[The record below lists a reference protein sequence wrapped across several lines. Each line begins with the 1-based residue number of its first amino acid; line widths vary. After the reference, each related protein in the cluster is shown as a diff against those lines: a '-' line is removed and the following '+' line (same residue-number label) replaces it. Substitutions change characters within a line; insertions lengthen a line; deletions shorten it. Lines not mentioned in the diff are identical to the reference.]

1 MGSWRWFSAG
11 ESHGPGLVGI
21 IEGAPAG
28 ILVDRQLIN
37 EDLGRRQKGYGR
49 GGRMA
54 IERDQVEFWG
64 GVRHG
69 YSLGSPIAL
78 LVKNRDFE
86 NWKDTMSPDPAPSD
100 RQVTRPRPGHADLV
114 GGIKYDHRDLRN
126 VLERAS
132 ARETTM
138 RVALGAVARGFLR
151 ALGIE
156 VAGHVVCIGDVRAP
170 LREYTLEEIRGSE
183 DSPVRVVDR
192 RVESKMTDAIDR
204 AKASGDTLG
213 GVVEVV
219 AFGLP
224 VGLGSYTHWERRVE
238 AKLAQAILSIQAFK
252 GVEVGAGFAQTE
264 VPGSLVHDPIWWEQG
279 EGWSRTSNRAGGLEG
294 GVTTGMP
301 LVVRGAMKP
310 LSTLMSPLGSFDIE
324 NKEPF
329 LAQVERSDVTAVP
342 PAAVVAEAMVL
353 HVLADQ
359 ILMKFGGDSLGEIRQ
374 RVLDW
379 KEHVRTY

>member
-37 EDLGRRQKGYGR
+37 QDLGRRQKGYGR

-86 NWKDTMSPDPAPSD
+86 NWKDTMSPDPAATD

-114 GGIKYDHRDLRN
+114 GGIKYDYRDLRN

-156 VAGHVVCIGDVRAP
+156 VAGHVVGIGEVSAP

-192 RVESKMTDAIDR
+192 SVESKMTEAIDR
-204 AKASGDTLG
+204 AKAAGDTLG

-238 AKLAQAILSIQAFK
+238 AKLAEAILSIQAFK

-264 VPGSLVHDPIWWEQG
+264 VPGSLVHDPIWWEQS

-374 RVLDW
+374 RVQDW

>member
-11 ESHGPGLVGI
+11 KSHGPGLVGI

-37 EDLGRRQKGYGR
+37 QDLGRRQKGYGR

-86 NWKDTMSPDPAPSD
+86 NWKDTMSPDPAATD

-156 VAGHVVCIGDVRAP
+156 VAGHVVGIGEVSAP

-192 RVESKMTDAIDR
+192 SVESKMTEAIDR
-204 AKASGDTLG
+204 AKAAGDTLG

-238 AKLAQAILSIQAFK
+238 AKLAEAILSIQAFK

-264 VPGSLVHDPIWWEQG
+264 VSGSLVHDPIWWEQG

-374 RVLDW
+374 RVQDW